1 MEIKWLQPA
10 EIPKISRSD
19 KYDVIIEK
27 DTKTK
32 TRLKIT
38 IENTVLDGM
47 TINPRM
53 MVGIAEGRLYF
64 KGSDTEGFSTTRTEF
79 RTVFKIP
86 MEHGTEKYIGEY
98 VMHRGKDDLLFIK
111 AEENG
116 IEI

>member
-19 KYDVIIEK
+19 KYDVTIEK
-27 DTKTK
+27 DVKTK
-32 TRLKIT
+32 TRLKIA

-53 MVGIAEGRLYF
+53 MVGIADERLYF
-64 KGSDTEGFSTTRTEF
+64 KGSYTEGFSTTRTEF

-86 MEHGTEKYIGEY
+86 IDGIEKYIGKY

-116 IEI
+116 LEI